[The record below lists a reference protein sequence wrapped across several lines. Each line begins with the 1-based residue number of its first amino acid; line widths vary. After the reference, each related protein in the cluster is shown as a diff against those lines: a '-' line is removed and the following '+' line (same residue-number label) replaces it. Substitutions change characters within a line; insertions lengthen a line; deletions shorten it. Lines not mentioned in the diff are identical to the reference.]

1 MVYLRSIAQRISKFR
16 VLLVLVPL
24 LKRYCLRNKESL
36 PLLFK
41 CFASLKFILC
51 AFVQKGPLCSDTV
64 IGQGNTSA
72 WKMCGFDK
80 ATTLSLIFEIV
91 KKETSDAT
99 VQSASN
105 QFYFQFL
112 T

>member
-1 MVYLRSIAQRISKFR
+1 M
-16 VLLVLVPL
+16 
-24 LKRYCLRNKESL
+24 
-36 PLLFK
+36 
-41 CFASLKFILC
+41 
-51 AFVQKGPLCSDTV
+51 QKGPLCSDTV

-72 WKMCGFDK
+72 WKMCGLDK

-91 KKETSDAT
+91 KKESTDAA